1 MSKEFEQE
9 LSEIKICLR
18 KIETTIKNSKIEK
31 SHYKVDE
38 ACLFLSCCRNT
49 LTNICIEYDIYPT
62 KVLGVNYYKIEDLK
76 QVFVRTAS

>member
-1 MSKEFEQE
+1 MSQKFEKE
-9 LSEIKICLR
+9 LSEIKVSLK

-49 LTNICIEYDIYPT
+49 LTNICIEYDIYPV

-76 QVFVRTAS
+76 RVFIKSAS